1 MSDIGIDIDIEQA
14 EFESKEVKFRPVTEF
29 VKAGILYEDSLP
41 KSRYHPQLVYEIC
54 LIMFKSSGVNRITS
68 INSST

>member
-41 KSRYHPQLVYEIC
+41 KSRYQPQLV
-54 LIMFKSSGVNRITS
+54 
-68 INSST
+68 